1 MRQMRDLEP
10 LLFNDRLV
18 YILVMNVQTS
28 QRQPRGRPREF
39 DIDAAIERAMG
50 VFWSSGYHGTSLPDL
65 LEATKLSRGSLYA
78 AFGDKH
84 GLFLRAL
91 DRYIDEALARLEM
104 ELNPRDDAMTGLRAC
119 MAGYVERTSGTA
131 GKRGCLVVATA
142 MELAAHDAE
151 VNQRVGRFFRV
162 MESKLT
168 GTLARAQAEG
178 RLAVDAD
185 PASVARLLLC
195 TVEGMRVVGKT
206 DPDRAAAQAMVTTLL
221 DRFAT

>member
-1 MRQMRDLEP
+1 
-10 LLFNDRLV
+10 
-18 YILVMNVQTS
+18 
-28 QRQPRGRPREF
+28 
-39 DIDAAIERAMG
+39 MG
-50 VFWSSGYHGTSLPDL
+50 AFWASGYHGTSLPDL

-91 DRYIDEALARLEM
+91 DRYIDEALTRLET
-104 ELNPRDDAMTGLRAC
+104 ELDPRNDALTGLRTYL
-119 MAGYVERTSGTA
+119 AGYVERTSGAA

-162 MESKLT
+162 MESR
-168 GTLARAQAEG
+168 LAIALSRAQAEG
-178 RLAVDAD
+178 RLAVNVD

-206 DPDRAAAQAMVTTLL
+206 DPNRAASHAMVKTLL